1 MVSRTFF
8 RVCILKRRE
17 YELWRKSLRSESPT
31 SSKAVSN
38 CLYIWKCVDRTDEYG
53 QIYKI
58 GITSTSCADDR
69 IKTVSRTHKVGYEIV
84 VWSRQNDP
92 RVIEAQILRIGRPAK
107 MERADGHTEFRS
119 LTDQDLAQVLDIVGG
134 K

>member
-8 RVCILKRRE
+8 RVCILKRKE
-17 YELWRKSLRSESPT
+17 YDLWRKSLRSSEST
-31 SSKAVSN
+31 SGKAVSD
-38 CLYIWKCVDRTDEYG
+38 CLYIWKCLDRTDEYG

-119 LTDQDLAQVLDIVGG
+119 LSETDLAQVLDIIGN